1 MKRMILAA
9 GLALM
14 LLPLPGTAQYPPGGY
29 GAYDAPDQ
37 MVQEWYSKFLRRPA
51 DPAASTWADQLRSGQ
66 TPEDVLAQILGSPE
80 YYNRGG
86 GNPEGFIR
94 RLYLDVTG
102 RPPSARELQFWVNDL
117 YRSDRHDVAYRMLQR
132 FPQSWSGGSPD
143 ADPDYRRPFLR
154 YRR

>member
-1 MKRMILAA
+1 MILAV

-14 LLPLPGTAQYPPGGY
+14 LLPLPGAAQYPPGGY
-29 GAYDAPDQ
+29 DSGPDQ
-37 MVQEWYSKFLRRPA
+37 MVQEWYSKFLHRPA
-51 DPAASTWADQLRSGQ
+51 DPAASTWADQLRAGQ

-86 GNPEGFIR
+86 GNPEGFVR
-94 RLYLDVTG
+94 RLYLDLTG
-102 RPPSARELQFWVNDL
+102 RPPAPPELKFWVNDV

-132 FPQSWSGGSPD
+132 FPQSWGGGPESE
-143 ADPDYRRPFLR
+143 PDYRRPFFR